1 MLNISVN
8 DKKIYIKENVLQNK
22 SNEQLFEE
30 VVVIINI
37 AMAYY
42 KYVSKENNVFEK
54 IREKL
59 VNVSLEKLL

>member
-8 DKKIYIKENVLQNK
+8 DKKIYINQNGLENK